1 MKKLLFAAVYLLIAG
16 FGILIMGASISGFFV
31 GSGVAT
37 EIAMLSL
44 GFLIAC
50 FSIATIPLA
59 LDALTEND
67 K

>member
-1 MKKLLFAAVYLLIAG
+1 MKKLLIAALYLLIAG
-16 FGILIMGASISGFFV
+16 WGIAVMGFTISGTFAS
-31 GSGVAT
+31 SGIAT

-59 LDALTEND
+59 IKTLIEND